1 MVRIIHLSE
10 SWWFCQKTNLRVAI
24 ACEVAFCSRDYCDD
38 WWWWWLG
45 FDAQLE
51 WSLIAVSVDDK
62 GCWTAVGGVVEFASL
77 GCFYGN
83 FGCRNWGMMQGFGAQ
98 LMVAVASSANG
109 FYFIV
114 VKAVAAIA
122 VAVARVVQSW
132 GFDTF
137 SFLFF
142 LK

>member
-1 MVRIIHLSE
+1 M
-10 SWWFCQKTNLRVAI
+10 
-24 ACEVAFCSRDYCDD
+24 
-38 WWWWWLG
+38 
-45 FDAQLE
+45 
-51 WSLIAVSVDDK
+51 
-62 GCWTAVGGVVEFASL
+62 VEFASL

-122 VAVARVVQSW
+122 VAVARVVQFW

-137 SFLFF
+137 SLFF
-142 LK
+142 FEVVDSTGMGWVVRKGRQLT